1 MSEQLSSRPGG
12 VGRVLVVVYAILAI
26 AATGRSVYQIV
37 SKFDE
42 APVAYALSAV
52 AALVYVVATIGLAL
66 GRRGAAV
73 AWAAVSFE
81 LVGVLT
87 VGVLS
92 LTHPELFAHPSV
104 WSTFGMG
111 YLFIPL
117 VLPFLGI
124 WWLLSRRRA
133 AAPTPAAAV

>member
-1 MSEQLSSRPGG
+1 MSEQQSQRPRGI
-12 VGRVLVVVYAILAI
+12 GRVLVVVYAILAI
-26 AATGRSVYQIV
+26 AATGRSVYQIIG
-37 SKFDE
+37 KFDE
-42 APVAYALSAV
+42 APVAYTLSAV
-52 AALVYVVATIGLAL
+52 AAIVYLVATVGLGL
-66 GRRGAAV
+66 GRRGAPI

-124 WWLLSRRRA
+124 WWLLSRRRVVA
-133 AAPTPAAAV
+133 ATPAVAV

>member
-1 MSEQLSSRPGG
+1 MSEQQSQRPRGI
-12 VGRVLVVVYAILAI
+12 GRVLVVVYAILAI
-26 AATGRSVYQIV
+26 AATGRSVYQII

-52 AALVYVVATIGLAL
+52 AAVVYIVATIGLAL
-66 GRRGAAV
+66 GRRGAPI

-81 LVGVLT
+81 LVGVLA

-124 WWLLSRRRA
+124 WWLVSRRRSV
-133 AAPTPAAAV
+133 APTPAAAV

>member
-1 MSEQLSSRPGG
+1 MSEQQSQRPRGI
-12 VGRVLVVVYAILAI
+12 GRVLVVVYAILAI
-26 AATGRSVYQIV
+26 AATGRSVYQII

-52 AALVYVVATIGLAL
+52 AAVVYIVATIGLAL
-66 GRRGAAV
+66 GRRGAPI

-81 LVGVLT
+81 LVGVLA

-124 WWLLSRRRA
+124 WWLVSRRCA
-133 AAPTPAAAV
+133 VAPTPAAAV

>member
-1 MSEQLSSRPGG
+1 MSQQLPSRTGG

-26 AATGRSVYQIV
+26 AATGRSVYQIAT
-37 SKFDE
+37 KFDE

-66 GRRGAAV
+66 GRRGAPV

-81 LVGVLT
+81 LVGVLA

-133 AAPTPAAAV
+133 ALPTPATAV

>member
-1 MSEQLSSRPGG
+1 MSEQQTKRPGG
-12 VGRVLVVVYAILAI
+12 VGRLLVVVYAILAI

-42 APVAYALSAV
+42 APLAYTLSAL
-52 AALVYVVATIGLAL
+52 AAVVYVVATIGLAL
-66 GRRGAAV
+66 GDRGAPV

-81 LVGVLT
+81 LLGVLA
-87 VGVLS
+87 VGTLS

-104 WSTFGMG
+104 WSAFGMG

-124 WWLLSRRRA
+124 WWLRHRRLPVA
-133 AAPTPAAAV
+133 STVPAA